1 MQTTWTEMKV
11 NPWIICM
18 LHLIVIPFSKANDG
32 TCTICPENFYCDELT
47 STPCPKFSKSPASSS
62 ERADCIC
69 SQGHVTLASGECEP
83 EFVTQF
89 EPQFIVTR
97 VSFDGAVALTIAQ
110 FDTAERNTYKSGVA
124 RALSVPVYTVTIG
137 SIREFQTTNRRLL
150 AASVAIETI
159 ITVVRNGT
167 VDPETAAD
175 AIVQAATRSNMNA
188 ALDPHGLAIFDM
200 TTPRVTTVDLRDA
213 CTAGTFANHSQDY
226 ACTPCDKNTY
236 SDAGMGICSNCPPLM
251 ISPIGST
258 RVQCMCNS
266 QYIENYNTGL
276 CELPG
281 ICTTADAFGMS
292 IKAAADV
299 WVAKHFTDYVTDYT
313 TICHI
318 DFIT

>member
-1 MQTTWTEMKV
+1 MQTIRTGMRV
-11 NPWIICM
+11 NPWIVCM
-18 LHLIVIPFSKANDG
+18 LHLIVIPFSKAKDG
-32 TCTICPENFYCDELT
+32 TCAICPENFYCDELT
-47 STPCPKFSKSPASSS
+47 STPCPKFSKSPAASS
-62 ERADCIC
+62 ERADCVC
-69 SQGHVTLASGECEP
+69 NQGLVTLASGECEP
-83 EFVTQF
+83 QFV
-89 EPQFIVTR
+89 VTR
-97 VSFDGAVALTIAQ
+97 VHFRAAVAITTAQ

-124 RALSVPVYTVTIG
+124 QSLSVPVDTVTIG
-137 SIREFQTTNRRLL
+137 SVRGFQTTNRRLL
-150 AASVAIETI
+150 STSIAIETI
-159 ITVVRNGT
+159 ITVVRHGR

-175 AIVQAATRSNMNA
+175 AIVQAATLSNLNA
-188 ALDPHGLAIFDM
+188 ALDPHGLSINEM
-200 TTPRVTTVDLRDA
+200 TTPFVKTGDLRDA
-213 CTAGTFANHSQDY
+213 CTAGTFANHAQDY

-236 SDAGMGICSNCPPLM
+236 SDAGMGICSNCPPHM

-281 ICTTADAFGMS
+281 ICTTEDALGMS